1 MPAAAEMVETV
12 TAAPAEAE
20 SAAPAPAEEK
30 PEASVTGARIA
41 DGATGIEAE
50 LASHGLQVVHT
61 RPELVGEVSY
71 TQPKAPGRPRP
82 VLPPVEAVEMI
93 QVETKKDAS

>member
-1 MPAAAEMVETV
+1 MRVVSMLLWPNRSDSLTM
-12 TAAPAEAE
+12 
-20 SAAPAPAEEK
+20 SRH
-30 PEASVTGARIA
+30 VTGARIA

>member
-61 RPELVGEVSY
+61 RPGLVGEVSY
-71 TQPKAPGRPRP
+71 TQSKAPGRPRP